1 MGLFGH
7 FLPFH
12 ECFKLLPFNV
22 SALLYEVIPSPCDC
36 EPFGVETFFL
46 LIQLLFGF
54 FKLCFFFLKQF
65 HFEVFCFGWR
75 FFISPFWF
83 CVFPSCCFGNA
94 LFWRFFCFLVG
105 NRHLFGLGWLLLP
118 FCVGG
123 FRLKVRLRRYC
134 DWLWLGV
141 LGWSFSDFLFF
152 LSERSYH
159 FSLFFYCPGG
169 FLCRFFLTDF
179 FFHCFCGFEPA
190 ICPPEFSSKAFIVE
204 HFLDPFCY
212 VVPLRADVLFVVCC
226 LHFP

>member
-46 LIQLLFGF
+46 LIQLLFG
-54 FKLCFFFLKQF
+54 
-65 HFEVFCFGWR
+65 
-75 FFISPFWF
+75 
-83 CVFPSCCFGNA
+83 
-94 LFWRFFCFLVG
+94 
-105 NRHLFGLGWLLLP
+105 LGWLLLP

-141 LGWSFSDFLFF
+141 HGWSFSDFLFC
-152 LSERSYH
+152 LSERPNH
-159 FSLFFYCPGG
+159 
-169 FLCRFFLTDF
+169 
-179 FFHCFCGFEPA
+179 
-190 ICPPEFSSKAFIVE
+190 
-204 HFLDPFCY
+204 
-212 VVPLRADVLFVVCC
+212 
-226 LHFP
+226 